1 MTVSLGVVAALV
13 LVCCMIACFC
23 CLKKRGEVY
32 ILRNREGIANL
43 HAHLQNSDQS
53 IAESE
58 VEIGEYEREEQRRIC
73 DQLQEWHA
81 EQRANHERA
90 TQDQRFSQNI
100 LLQNRNIE
108 GVNLPRTHPHV
119 HAQILDNTHVENEML

>member
-1 MTVSLGVVAALV
+1 M
-13 LVCCMIACFC
+13 MACFC

-32 ILRNREGIANL
+32 ILRNTQGIDNR
-43 HAHLQNSDQS
+43 HAHLQNSDES

-58 VEIGEYEREEQRRIC
+58 VERGEYDREEQRRIR

-108 GVNLPRTHPHV
+108 GANLPRTHPHI

>member
-1 MTVSLGVVAALV
+1 MHTSKTRIKV
-13 LVCCMIACFC
+13 LP
-23 CLKKRGEVY
+23 
-32 ILRNREGIANL
+32 
-43 HAHLQNSDQS
+43 
-53 IAESE
+53 ESE
-58 VEIGEYEREEQRRIC
+58 VEIGEYEREEQQRIR

-108 GVNLPRTHPHV
+108 GVNLPHTHPHV
-119 HAQILDNTHVENEML
+119 HAQILDILMLKMKCYKWMCSWQ